1 MNLLQGYEFF
11 LVLFKNM
18 EAELKKEVSQ
28 LNRGLKIVLSG
39 MLKVQSWEIIMSTRN
54 KDSKLKVEENCGNMS
69 KW

>member
-1 MNLLQGYEFF
+1 MPQLEFRNYRFLMNLLQGYEFF

-39 MLKVQSWEIIMSTRN
+39 MLKVQS
-54 KDSKLKVEENCGNMS
+54 
-69 KW
+69 